1 MPEADVFTDEQNEL
15 HVVIRDVRTACYRVI
30 DYIYDSEENKFIGGY
45 IAKEEAVN
53 FIGTVGVN

>member
-1 MPEADVFTDEQNEL
+1 MPEADIFTDEQNEL

-30 DYIYDSEENKFIGGY
+30 DYIYDSEENKFIGRY

-53 FIGTVGVN
+53 FIGTVGFN